1 MKATLSLKILAACGV
16 LSAAASAAAADP
28 SQWKC
33 ESCPYP
39 KAGLSGEVE
48 AGVGV
53 VTGDRNGYGDFTG
66 LNDKKSF
73 VVLGGNLRQRSDDGY
88 AADVTATNLGL
99 NSRRIDAAVGQQG
112 RWGLS
117 LVHAETPHRIA
128 GAARTPFLGVG
139 GTVLTLPAGYPAASS
154 SAMPASTFNA
164 VDLGVDRKRTE
175 LGASLLAAPGWSTSL
190 KFRRDVREGTQR
202 LGASFYATSTL
213 LAAPVDQTTDQLEA
227 AVSYASRT
235 VQATIAYHAST
246 FRNNADSVT
255 WANPFQPVVA
265 GAVRGQM
272 ALAPDNEFHQ
282 VMASGGFELAPKMR
296 LSGDIAVG
304 RSKQDSAFLPATL
317 NTSLV
322 TAALPAASLNGQVD
336 TFDAKVA
343 LSAQPADGLRLNASA
358 ARSERDNRTTALL
371 AWPAVAADLFVSPV
385 ARKNPAYSV
394 KSTKLK
400 LNADYRLNK
409 AVTLAGGYDGE
420 ERIRSYLAATTTRED
435 TFWAK
440 ASANVLDGVG
450 LSLRVAHADRQ
461 VSAYGAV
468 TYGPALQNPLLRQ
481 SFLANRSR
489 NTVGA
494 RVDWALSETV
504 NVAVHFD
511 AFDDDYPDSALGL
524 RAARGASGGLEVG
537 WAVSEQTQVYLFAQD
552 EQSRARQRG
561 SETFTVADWQGRTLD
576 SAQVAGAGA
585 RHVALGGKL
594 EVSGDVV
601 FARSRSQTNVD
612 NLLVPSAV
620 PTLFPRASNMRNS
633 FKLAATW
640 KMSETMSLSGRYA
653 YEEQRVADWHWDG
666 INPGTV
672 SNLLALGEA
681 SPSYR
686 VNVLS
691 VALRYRF

>member
-1 MKATLSLKILAACGV
+1 MKATLSLKLLAACGV
-16 LSAAASAAAADP
+16 LSAAASAAAVDT

-33 ESCPYP
+33 EACPYP
-39 KAGLSGEVE
+39 KAGLSGEIE

-53 VTGDRNGYGDFTG
+53 VTGDRNGYGDYTG

-73 VVLGGNLRQRSDDGY
+73 VVLGGTLRQRSDDGY

-99 NSRRIDAAVGQQG
+99 NARRVDASVGQQG

-117 LVHAETPHRIA
+117 LGLAEMPHRIA
-128 GAARTPFLGVG
+128 GAARTPFIGVG

-154 SAMPASTFNA
+154 SAMPASTLNT
-164 VDLGVDRKRTE
+164 VDLGVDRKRTDVGVSFLPAE
-175 LGASLLAAPGWSTSL
+175 GWSTSL
-190 KFRRDVREGTQR
+190 KFRRDVRDGTQR
-202 LGASFYATSTL
+202 LGASFYSTTTL

-227 AVSYASRT
+227 AVSYASAK

-246 FRNNADSVT
+246 FRNNADSVI
-255 WANPFQPVVA
+255 WANPFQPVVP

-304 RSKQDSAFLPATL
+304 RSTQDSAFLPATL

-322 TAALPAASLNGQVD
+322 TAALPAASLNGKVD
-336 TFDAKVA
+336 TFDARVA
-343 LSAQPADGLRLNASA
+343 LSAQPTDGLRVNASA

-440 ASANVLDGVG
+440 ASGNVLDGVG
-450 LSLRVAHADRQ
+450 LSLRAAHADRQ
-461 VSAYGAV
+461 ASAYGSV
-468 TYGPALQNPLLRQ
+468 TYGPAVQNPLLRQ

-494 RVDWALSETV
+494 RVDWAVSETV

-524 RAARGASGGLEVG
+524 RAARGAGGGVEVG
-537 WAVSEQTQVYLFAQD
+537 WAVSEQTQVYVFAQD

-561 SETFTVADWQGRTLD
+561 SEAFAVADWQGRVID
-576 SAQVAGAGA
+576 SAQVAGFGG

-594 EVSGDVV
+594 ELQGDVV

-612 NLLVPSAV
+612 NLLSPTAV
-620 PTLFPRASNMRNS
+620 TALFPMASNMRNS
-633 FKLAATW
+633 FRLGATW
-640 KMSETMSLSGRYA
+640 KMSETLSLTGRYQ

-672 SNLLALGEA
+672 SNLLALGET

-691 VALRYRF
+691 VALRYKF